1 MTGPEHYREAERLL
15 NEAGVEGTEGT
26 YFVRPESLAAA
37 QVHATLALT
46 AATAMQAAVDGSEP
60 GMAPQEYDAWYKAA
74 GAKVTK
80 GGTAR

>member
-15 NEAGVEGTEGT
+15 TEAATEGAEGT

-60 GMAPQEYDAWYKAA
+60 GMGSAEFSEWYQAA
-74 GAKVTK
+74 GVKPK
-80 GGTAR
+80 PRGGTA